1 MQVNRKIRTSTL
13 AKNYLFTSYLAAKHQ
28 KHSKSRLTDIREKPV
43 DSFCHIAPA
52 LTLVPAIILLT

>member
-28 KHSKSRLTDIREKPV
+28 KHSKSRLTDIQEKPV
-43 DSFCHIAPA
+43 DLF
-52 LTLVPAIILLT
+52 L